1 MNKGVILT
9 LVLIVLA
16 IGIYFFV
23 FNDSDISDYYNP
35 SQDSK
40 TNSNSNNIEI
50 RDFMYSPKTLTISV
64 GETVTWTNYDS
75 MQHTVTSDSGD
86 VLNSELLGQG
96 KTYSMTFTEAGTYD
110 YHCTPH
116 PYMKGKI
123 IIISSCFY

>member
-123 IIISSCFY
+123 IVG